1 MPRFRFRLQA
11 VLEHREM
18 VEEERQRSV
27 AALERERVRLEDAI
41 RACQRSIERERDE
54 LRSGLGGGDIRGA
67 KLQSAAMLRF
77 ITDAQRHVLELA
89 GVLKRLERARAALL
103 EAATARKAV
112 ELLRERQLSEWRSAE
127 RRAEASETDELA
139 VMRAGRKVDP

>member
-18 VEEERQRSV
+18 VEQERQRAV
-27 AALERERVRLEDAI
+27 AALERDRVRLEQVI
-41 RACQRSIERERDE
+41 RDCQREIERERDE
-54 LRSGLGGGDIRGA
+54 LRAGLGNGDIRAA

-77 ITDAQRHVLELA
+77 IADARRAVLELSGA
-89 GVLKRLERARAALL
+89 LKRLERARASLL

-112 ELLRERQLSEWRSAE
+112 ELLRERQLLEWKTSEN
-127 RRAEASETDELA
+127 RREAAAVDELV
-139 VMRAGRKVDP
+139 VMRAGRKDMP